1 MKYVMITCACCGKQ
15 EFRAYNTKY
24 CFECKKALHRK
35 EMREYSARLRA
46 AKRNENH

>member
-24 CFECKKALHRK
+24 CFECKKNLHRK
-35 EMREYSARLRA
+35 EMRERA
-46 AKRNENH
+46 AKRRAVKHNENH